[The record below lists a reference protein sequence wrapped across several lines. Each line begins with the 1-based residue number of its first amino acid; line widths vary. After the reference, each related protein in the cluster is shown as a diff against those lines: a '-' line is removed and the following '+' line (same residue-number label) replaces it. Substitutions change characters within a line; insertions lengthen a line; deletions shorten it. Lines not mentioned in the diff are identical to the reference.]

1 MGIKE
6 YILSGNF
13 EKAFREID
21 MDDFEEARQEVMEGA
36 YKTENIK
43 FYDFLAYIIEK
54 HEGSAR
60 MHYYASELIVAAF
73 RYILDASHIAFKH
86 ARKAIELAPQDVSLK
101 EYILLFY
108 EMPDRLLEKSLAVQ
122 YARDILQADPQNQ
135 AARQILGEPN

>member
-6 YILSGNF
+6 DILSGEF
-13 EKAFREID
+13 EKAFRHID

-36 YKTENIK
+36 YETEDAK
-43 FYDFLAYIIEK
+43 FYEFLIYIIEE
-54 HEGSAR
+54 HEDSAR
-60 MHYYASELIVAAF
+60 MHYYASELIMAAF
-73 RYILDASHIAFKH
+73 NYISDASHIAFKH
-86 ARKAIELAPQDVSLK
+86 ARKAIELAPQDLSLK

-135 AARQILGEPN
+135 AARQIIGELN